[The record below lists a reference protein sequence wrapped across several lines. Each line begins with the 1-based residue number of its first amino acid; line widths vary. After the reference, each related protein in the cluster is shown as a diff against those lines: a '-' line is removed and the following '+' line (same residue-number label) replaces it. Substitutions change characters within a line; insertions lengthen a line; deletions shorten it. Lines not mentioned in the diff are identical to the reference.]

1 MPARNPLPSSLPR
14 SLHRHLRLPHRA
26 TTRRK
31 GAAHPPTIRREGAAH
46 THAHTHNTTMSS
58 VRQAAA
64 KLHMVTLVRSPCNRP
79 RDVRETLGRLGLT
92 RMSQSV
98 VHKNTPAVNGML
110 RKVMEHVDVVPVTFA
125 PEAPAAAHANSV
137 AYGENVRRPIIA
149 PLSRCCRA
157 VVACWVILCV
167 CVCVCIYVSSI
178 IAPLSRC
185 CRAVVAC
192 RAILCV
198 CVCVCI
204 YVSACAFSLVRKRII
219 RNTGLYARTC
229 CVILLPAAFPHHL
242 PHLPIAAFPRLFA
255 DIIADPLIFHQAPL
269 LRHS

>member
-157 VVACWVILCV
+157 VVAC
-167 CVCVCIYVSSI
+167 
-178 IAPLSRC
+178 
-185 CRAVVAC
+185 